1 VTLNLDDGEELILK
15 ALQAENRAMKRKEIE
30 EASGLSRS
38 KFFSGLKSL
47 IATRK
52 VEALGVSVSNAYRAM

>member
-47 IATRK
+47 IAAGK
-52 VEALGVSVSNAYRAM
+52 VEVLGASVSTAYRVM